1 MAVSAEEVR
10 HVADLARLGLEPGRV
25 AQLAH
30 ELNGILAHMDAL
42 SAVDARASDDD
53 DGNASLGMPLRVDGD
68 EARTAARL
76 VPPAARERMAP
87 WMQAGFF
94 LVPRL
99 STHTDADDSPHAE
112 GNGEGA

>member
-10 HVADLARLGLEPGRV
+10 HVADLARLGLEPDRI

-42 SAVDARASDDD
+42 SAVAARASAD
-53 DGNASLGMPLRVDGD
+53 DGDETSRGMPLRADGD
-68 EARTAARL
+68 EVRTASRL

-99 STHTDADDSPHAE
+99 STHTDVDDSPDGE
-112 GNGEGA
+112 GNEEGA